1 MSCDKHWLELC
12 ISLSRCS
19 GLSECVWIVRCTC
32 GLLISSL
39 YTSTWQRYL
48 FFFLFVVH
56 NEELLTARQVLPAHP
71 SLLFWVAEVWESPKS
86 RKNKI
91 DLVHVDPES
100 SASVH

>member
-1 MSCDKHWLELC
+1 MCLDSTVHLWFVDKLVIHIYMAKVLF
-12 ISLSRCS
+12 
-19 GLSECVWIVRCTC
+19 
-32 GLLISSL
+32 
-39 YTSTWQRYL
+39 

-71 SLLFWVAEVWESPKS
+71 SLVFWVAEVWESPKS